1 MERLIETQEAAR
13 LSSQR
18 RAREATPSQEELP
31 LPTLVICP
39 CCWKAYAGDQGHPDK
54 SQTQCLADHGWS
66 TSDDARNDLLADA
79 RLQMRA
85 QYLPVMSAGEVH
97 PAVPKDANGRPTVT
111 EINFASSRLPVGHP
125 REHRSCPSLPTRQ
138 KDLIGSFQMR
148 TLMTDEMIT
157 AEVVTGLISEYILS
171 LHGLLRVM
179 AECSDLRS
187 IAVSFQFLESVYL
200 LTSKF
205 ILLKGERSGTSD
217 GSWKSDAEKAQCSPE
232 RNSLEYF
239 KEFVANPDAFP
250 LVGERE
256 WLSDMIKAAA
266 RFMK

>member
-1 MERLIETQEAAR
+1 
-13 LSSQR
+13 
-18 RAREATPSQEELP
+18 
-31 LPTLVICP
+31 
-39 CCWKAYAGDQGHPDK
+39 
-54 SQTQCLADHGWS
+54 
-66 TSDDARNDLLADA
+66 
-79 RLQMRA
+79 
-85 QYLPVMSAGEVH
+85 
-97 PAVPKDANGRPTVT
+97 
-111 EINFASSRLPVGHP
+111 
-125 REHRSCPSLPTRQ
+125 
-138 KDLIGSFQMR
+138 
-148 TLMTDEMIT
+148 
-157 AEVVTGLISEYILS
+157 
-171 LHGLLRVM
+171 M

-217 GSWKSDAEKAQCSPE
+217 GSWKSDAEKAQCSSE